1 MMSQKASF
9 ELSFCQFLRSV
20 SETLNYWFL
29 KWNFEEG
36 WSSSSDR
43 NGSICLSAWLRGCSW
58 GALSINSIQDLN
70 FIQVYDIV
78 QSYHSIEMLISCHK
92 YVCQTRSQPDI
103 SYEKRCRWVTSGG
116 VKLHLSID
124 VKIVRWEKSE
134 LYLTNSEQSSTI
146 HNWLVYLRCFTSM
159 HFPACRK
166 KSGTS
171 KGMIEMPLK
180 KKREKATNSDHEKW
194 DRMWHHI
201 TSSHHQEGPF
211 CLSLSLPWCD
221 SSPAPGIYRMGIH
234 TSM

>member
-1 MMSQKASF
+1 
-9 ELSFCQFLRSV
+9 
-20 SETLNYWFL
+20 
-29 KWNFEEG
+29 
-36 WSSSSDR
+36 
-43 NGSICLSAWLRGCSW
+43 
-58 GALSINSIQDLN
+58 
-70 FIQVYDIV
+70 
-78 QSYHSIEMLISCHK
+78 MLISCHK
-92 YVCQTRSQPDI
+92 YVCQMRSQPDI

-180 KKREKATNSDHEKW
+180 KKRKKKKKLRTLTMKNETECD
-194 DRMWHHI
+194 I
-201 TSSHHQEGPF
+201 TSRLHINRRAHSV
-211 CLSLSLPWCD
+211 SLSLPWCD

>member
-1 MMSQKASF
+1 
-9 ELSFCQFLRSV
+9 
-20 SETLNYWFL
+20 
-29 KWNFEEG
+29 
-36 WSSSSDR
+36 
-43 NGSICLSAWLRGCSW
+43 
-58 GALSINSIQDLN
+58 
-70 FIQVYDIV
+70 
-78 QSYHSIEMLISCHK
+78 MLISCHK

-116 VKLHLSID
+116 LKLHLSID

-180 KKREKATNSDHEKW
+180 KKKKKREKATNSDHEKW

-201 TSSHHQEGPF
+201 TSSHQQEGPF
-211 CLSLSLPWCD
+211 CLSLYLDATHLQPPAFIGWAFTQVCSSTQVMSPWERDTFSFLSLMNTWMQVDHVQKETYVVFLNCRKEICD
-221 SSPAPGIYRMGIH
+221 CFMCNL
-234 TSM
+234 